1 MDLRMLRGSRFRRIF
16 RGVYVRSDVRLT
28 PEVRARAGLALHPPT
43 AFASHQTAASL
54 RDVPVPDC
62 DRVHITV
69 LKQEQRVQRPG
80 MACHIA
86 CCESKP
92 ETVRGIRVSSP
103 LDLFVELAGVL
114 PLVELVVAGD
124 AMARLRM
131 FTAEELRRFCTGTC
145 RWHSRR
151 ARRGAAYVRD
161 GVDSPMETRLRM
173 LLVLAGLPEPVVNY
187 KVRDATGQVLRRF
200 DLSYPAVKLIVEYN
214 GRQHEDDFT
223 QWSSDL
229 DRREEFD
236 EQEWRLIVVVSKG
249 IFKEPERTV
258 MRVAKALRQRGV
270 RLGPLRDDW
279 RAHFPVN

>member
-1 MDLRMLRGSRFRRIF
+1 
-16 RGVYVRSDVRLT
+16 
-28 PEVRARAGLALHPPT
+28 
-43 AFASHQTAASL
+43 
-54 RDVPVPDC
+54 
-62 DRVHITV
+62 
-69 LKQEQRVQRPG
+69 
-80 MACHIA
+80 
-86 CCESKP
+86 
-92 ETVRGIRVSSP
+92 
-103 LDLFVELAGVL
+103 
-114 PLVELVVAGD
+114 
-124 AMARLRM
+124 
-131 FTAEELRRFCTGTC
+131 
-145 RWHSRR
+145 
-151 ARRGAAYVRD
+151 
-161 GVDSPMETRLRM
+161 METRLRM